1 LNELFFRSR
10 RKLEVD
16 LVELESEGESLS
28 RFLRSRIKA
37 NVTLSG
43 NKISIESEEL
53 PPQELKRLVTKF
65 IYRGNLSN
73 RYWVALEN
81 DEVKIYR
88 FKAVEKREKRK
99 RETTPP
105 STIKHG
111 W

>member
-1 LNELFFRSR
+1 LIGLFFRSGK
-10 RKLEVD
+10 KLQVD
-16 LVELESEGESLS
+16 LAELEGEGESLS

-37 NVTLSG
+37 NVILSG
-43 NKISIESEEL
+43 NKVSIESEEL
-53 PPQELKRLVTKF
+53 LPQELKRLVTKF
-65 IYRGNLSN
+65 IYHGNLSN

-81 DEVKIYR
+81 DQVKIYK